1 MKKYLLTLGATA
13 LTVTGFAQGA
23 FSGKNLGGNGV
34 FGEDGVTALSKTT
47 GKVELL
53 DGATVLATGSL
64 VKDGFFALG
73 TITDSVATTATA
85 TITVH
90 VWDSSVGATFAAAS
104 AAKHGYFSVDLK
116 GVALASGA
124 IPPIDLTAAGFAG
137 GSLVKGSVVPEPST
151 YALAALGLGGLLFIS
166 RRK

>member
-23 FSGKNLGGNGV
+23 FSGKNLGGNAIL
-34 FGEDGVTALSKTT
+34 GEDGLAASKLTT
-47 GKVELL
+47 KVELL
-53 DGATVLATGSL
+53 DGSTVLASGSL

-73 TITDSVATTATA
+73 TITDSVATSGTA
-85 TITVH
+85 TITVRA
-90 VWDSSVGATFAAAS
+90 WDSSLGATFAAAQ
-104 AAKHGYFSVDLK
+104 AAKHGYLSVDVK
-116 GVALASGA
+116 GVTLATGTT
-124 IPPIDLTAAGFAG
+124 PPISLVDAGFAG
-137 GSLVKGSVVPEPST
+137 GQFVKGSVVPEPST